1 MKKISILLIVIL
13 VITTGCLNYTELN
26 DIGIID
32 TVGITKNNDNFLIN
46 INMLTPTT
54 ANLEENK
61 TYKVEAKTINEAF
74 DKLYL
79 LTYKD
84 INLSHLELLVLSNK
98 LDKKDYDKINKFF
111 LNRNDSRNTFN
122 VVILNNYNE
131 DSIFKYDSKEI
142 NSLIKTNSKEDGIV
156 MPKEFIDMAQDILD
170 LEISYIPT
178 IKVNDSI
185 EILGYSSIY
194 KENKLLTLRESISYN
209 FLTNKIAKCNLVDEN
224 LNLKVDKSFTT
235 YKINDNKIKIVIH
248 STITD
253 YKDEKDIVNVY
264 NKTIKNYLK
273 EYLDNNDL
281 KYFDELIKKFNYNY
295 YKNNKNINI
304 EYDISID
311 SKLNKEA

>member
-13 VITTGCLNYTELN
+13 IITTGCLNYTELN

-32 TVGITKNNDNFLIN
+32 TIGITKNNDNFLIN